1 MKAWLPSLLRLSLVV
16 LLVAFV
22 TNPGWFAAAV
32 EAADRER
39 RAGDLQ
45 SGQPADADARCICS
59 TVLIATVAATIVAV
73 ALAILVTRPAG
84 AEFLPLSRSLV
95 NIGQTFPPVAV
106 LALAVPAVGFGEK
119 PTLIA
124 LFLYGLLPIFENA
137 LTGLTTLP
145 ANVMEAARGAGM
157 TGWQRLFKVE
167 LPLSAPIILGG
178 IRLSVVISLATATIG
193 STVAAKTLGEVI
205 IAGLLS
211 NNLAFVLQGGLIV
224 AALAVLIYDGLSA
237 IERYTARRMGQGD
250 DVAPPRIA
258 VGDPIP
264 QRHFNRSK
272 RKAALEAAPPSAPFG
287 RKPGKNR
294 TIS

>member
-1 MKAWLPSLLRLSLVV
+1 MKPSLPTLLRLAALA
-16 LLVAFV
+16 LLVAFI
-22 TNPGWFAAAV
+22 TQPQWFEPLFKPLTEDNA
-32 EAADRER
+32 
-39 RAGDLQ
+39 
-45 SGQPADADARCICS
+45 PAIYNRGS
-59 TVLIATVAATIVAV
+59 LLSLTLSHLRTVAIATVAATILAL
-73 ALAILVTRPAG
+73 ALAILVTRPFG

-145 ANVMEAARGAGM
+145 APVVEAAKGVGM
-157 TGWQRLFKVE
+157 TGWQRLTKVE
-167 LPLSAPIILGG
+167 LPLALPVILAG
-178 IRLSVVISLATATIG
+178 IRLSVVISLSTATIG

-224 AALAVLIYDGLSA
+224 AVLAVLIYDAFGVL
-237 IERYTARRMGQGD
+237 ERFAARRTG
-250 DVAPPRIA
+250 RLA
-258 VGDPIP
+258 V
-264 QRHFNRSK
+264 
-272 RKAALEAAPPSAPFG
+272 
-287 RKPGKNR
+287 
-294 TIS
+294 